1 MALIKEKAV
10 EMIRRMP
17 DDNMLYVV
25 NILQSLEA
33 MTIDKEKDKQEARSA
48 LADILS
54 MEKRLP
60 EDFDPQ
66 KELEEARAEKYD
78 RFS

>member
-1 MALIKEKAV
+1 MTLIKERAV

-17 DDNMLYVV
+17 EDNMLYVV

-33 MTIDKEKDKQEARSA
+33 MSIDKEKDKERARAA

-66 KELEEARAEKYD
+66 KELREARIEKYD
-78 RFS
+78 YFS

>member
-1 MALIKEKAV
+1 MTLIKEKAV

-33 MTIDKEKDKQEARSA
+33 MTIDKEKDKQKARSA

-66 KELEEARAEKYD
+66 KELEEARTEKYD

>member
-1 MALIKEKAV
+1 MTLIKEKAV

-17 DDNMLYVV
+17 DDNMLYVI

-33 MTIDKEKDKQEARSA
+33 MTIDKEKDKQKARSA

-66 KELEEARAEKYD
+66 KELEEARANKKLV
-78 RFS
+78 

>member
-1 MALIKEKAV
+1 MTLIKEKAV

-33 MTIDKEKDKQEARSA
+33 MTIDKEKDKQKAKSA

-60 EDFDPQ
+60 EDFEPQ
-66 KELEEARAEKYD
+66 KELEEARAEKALV
-78 RFS
+78 

>member
-1 MALIKEKAV
+1 MTLIKEKAV

-17 DDNMLYVV
+17 DDNMLYVI